1 MNEEYYK
8 NIFSDYK
15 KSKFGDYIIY
25 SGNSKEYDGE
35 DFYSYN
41 DWNNLINMYYDNK
54 LYVEETDEQ
63 RTMRL
68 AKEKAKK
75 RNNTIDQILGK

>member
-1 MNEEYYK
+1 
-8 NIFSDYK
+8 
-15 KSKFGDYIIY
+15 
-25 SGNSKEYDGE
+25 
-35 DFYSYN
+35 
-41 DWNNLINMYYDNK
+41 MYYDNK